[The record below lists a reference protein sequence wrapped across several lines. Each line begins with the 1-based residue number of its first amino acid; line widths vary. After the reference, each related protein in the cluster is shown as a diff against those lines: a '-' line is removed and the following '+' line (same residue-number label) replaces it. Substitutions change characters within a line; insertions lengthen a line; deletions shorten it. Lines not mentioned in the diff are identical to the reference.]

1 VGNTNVKPNSAKCFA
16 IFVSKHISYAKM
28 IIQTKGNSYTIFT
41 GHTCW
46 ESCLRFVNMTAWYM
60 TSARL
65 QAVDVQM
72 HMVTRQ
78 ILQHANDSNKGSFTL
93 DPARYGTPRY
103 CAAPRIAAF
112 IPDVFLRRRAAP
124 YGAAFGVKEPQ
135 VGYIRVISCVISAR
149 TVWNAFEWT
158 RRRTQRV

>member
-1 VGNTNVKPNSAKCFA
+1 
-16 IFVSKHISYAKM
+16 
-28 IIQTKGNSYTIFT
+28 
-41 GHTCW
+41 
-46 ESCLRFVNMTAWYM
+46 MTAWYM